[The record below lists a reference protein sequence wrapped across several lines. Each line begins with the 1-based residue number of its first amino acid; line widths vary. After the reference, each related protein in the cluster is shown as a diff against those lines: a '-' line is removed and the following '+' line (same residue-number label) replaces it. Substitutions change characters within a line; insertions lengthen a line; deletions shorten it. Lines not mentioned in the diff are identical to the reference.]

1 MRSSLPRLLAL
12 SAILSFAACEQDGCD
27 CSGGSAAG
35 NGSGSGEASGAAAKA
50 AEGSAA
56 AAPAKTMKIASGSDI

>member
-12 SAILSFAACEQDGCD
+12 SAILAFAACEQESCD

-35 NGSGSGEASGAAAKA
+35 NGSGSGSGEASGAASKA

-56 AAPAKTMKIASGSDI
+56 PAPV